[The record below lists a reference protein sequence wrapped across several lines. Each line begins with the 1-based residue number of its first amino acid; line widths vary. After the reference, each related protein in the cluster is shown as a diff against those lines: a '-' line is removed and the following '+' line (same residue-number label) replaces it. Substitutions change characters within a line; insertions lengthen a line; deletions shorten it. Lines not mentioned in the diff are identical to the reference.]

1 MPGKGL
7 SRAVSLGACAALLAA
22 SMPARAERNITCES
36 NNYRYRYCR
45 VDTDNQV
52 RLVHKISNTSC
63 RQGENW
69 GYDRHG
75 VWVDRGC
82 AAEFSVGQR
91 SSHGSGGAVAAGAAV
106 AGLVALMAI
115 AGSQKN
121 EAAPT
126 HEVSSW
132 AVGSFSGYDEV
143 ERTQV
148 QLTILPGGSVSGN
161 AGRTQFSGSFK
172 DPELVAGR
180 HRFTVQ
186 RSGNGF
192 VATDVADAG
201 HRVVFQRSGSGY

>member
-22 SMPARAERNITCES
+22 SMPTRAERTITCES

-52 RLVHKISNTSC
+52 RLVNRISNASC

-82 AAEFSVGQR
+82 AAEFTVGQR
-91 SSHGSGGAVAAGAAV
+91 SSHGGAVAAGAAV

-115 AGSQKN
+115 AGSQKT
-121 EAAPT
+121 EAAPA

-161 AGRTQFSGSFK
+161 AGTTQFSGSFK

-192 VATDVADAG
+192 VATDVANAG
-201 HRVVFQRSGSGY
+201 HRVVFQRIGSGY